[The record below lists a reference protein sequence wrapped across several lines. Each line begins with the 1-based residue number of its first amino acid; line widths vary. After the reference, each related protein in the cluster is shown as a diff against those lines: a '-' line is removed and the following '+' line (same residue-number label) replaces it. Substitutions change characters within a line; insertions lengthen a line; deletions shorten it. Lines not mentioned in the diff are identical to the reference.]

1 MAMNTYG
8 WVLAIAALIGTLP
21 VRAATDPRWTAS
33 LEAGAVWQ
41 GRNDARIPGDTGTK
55 FSLADLQGRGARAS
69 GRLTLTMDQGSSNRW
84 RLMVAP
90 LEIRGTGELPRTV
103 NFAGAAYAA
112 ATPTTGWYKFN
123 SYRLTYMRRFHH
135 SDRASWHFGG
145 TLKVRDARVALR
157 QGTTATSDYNL
168 GIVPLAHLA
177 GELRIAPGWR
187 VAMDVDGLAAP
198 QGRAFDVGI
207 HAIRDITPDW
217 ALGIGYRTLEGGAD
231 NDSVYTF
238 AWLNYVTIRSD
249 YRF

>member
-1 MAMNTYG
+1 MGLTKWALPMAL
-8 WVLAIAALIGTLP
+8 LALPLASAAQTES
-21 VRAATDPRWTAS
+21 RWMAS
-33 LEAGAVWQ
+33 LEIGPVWQ

-55 FSLADLQGRGARAS
+55 FSLADLQGRGARTS
-69 GRLTLTMDQGSSNRW
+69 GRITLTMDERTSNRW

-90 LEIRGTGELPRTV
+90 LEIRGTGELPGAV
-103 NFAGAAYAA
+103 VFAGATYVSG
-112 ATPTTGWYKFN
+112 TPTTGWYKFN

-135 SDRASWHFGG
+135 SEGASWHFGV
-145 TLKVRDARVALR
+145 TLKIRDARIALR
-157 QGTTATSDYNL
+157 QGSMATSDYDL
-168 GIVPLAHLA
+168 GLVPLAHLT
-177 GELRIAPGWR
+177 GELRLAPGWR
-187 VAMDVDGLAAP
+187 VTIDVDGLAAP

-207 HAIRDITPDW
+207 HAIRDITPEW